1 MIRPLLQRISALTM
15 FGLIGAFAI
24 SSCVLRIET
33 SPNESGANPMDPAP
47 IESAPQ
53 EEPSP
58 EDAAQALAM
67 ADPNEL
73 ALVTAKTSY
82 ALYLVNGSIE
92 GLGLAPET
100 LDEPTLQKLVE
111 EYLPWAMAEA
121 EAWSAGVEPSML
133 VSAIGKPPPWREDCP
148 SAFGCPH
155 WVRCWSLK
163 GWYSYA

>member
-73 ALVTAKTSY
+73 ALITAKTSY
-82 ALYLVNGSIE
+82 ALYLVNG
-92 GLGLAPET
+92 
-100 LDEPTLQKLVE
+100 
-111 EYLPWAMAEA
+111 
-121 EAWSAGVEPSML
+121 
-133 VSAIGKPPPWREDCP
+133 
-148 SAFGCPH
+148 
-155 WVRCWSLK
+155 
-163 GWYSYA
+163 